1 MVYRKLSINQSEYQ
15 SMRTNTYG
23 VIVHSGE
30 FIAVK
35 ANTLACAK
43 SAATRNRYPA
53 VALRSPLGYNIE
65 IVARRVHGVWRTD

>member
-1 MVYRKLSINQSEYQ
+1 M
-15 SMRTNTYG
+15 NTKQYG

-35 ANTLACAK
+35 ANTLTCAK
-43 SAATRNRYPA
+43 TAATRNGYTA

-65 IVARRVHGVWRTD
+65 IVSRKVAGYGWVRCNP